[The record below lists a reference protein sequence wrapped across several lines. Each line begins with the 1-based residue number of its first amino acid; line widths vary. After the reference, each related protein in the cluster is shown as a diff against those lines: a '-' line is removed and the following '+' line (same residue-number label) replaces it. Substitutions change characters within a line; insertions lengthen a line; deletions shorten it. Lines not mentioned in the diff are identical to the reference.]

1 MDKQSILAAMVSPL
15 CSWYELNK
23 RDFPWRKSRDP
34 YRVWV
39 SEIMLQQT
47 RTTAAIPY
55 YERFLQELPT
65 VFALAEAPEEKLL
78 KLWEGLGYYSRVR
91 NMQKAA
97 QKVVADY
104 GGTFP
109 KDAQLLS
116 KLPGIGVYTAGAV
129 ASIAYGLPEPAV
141 DGNVLR
147 VLARLFCDEADIL
160 LPETKN
166 RAHRELKEVYPMAK
180 DCSDLT
186 QGLMELGATVC
197 LPGGAPKCDECP
209 LAHLCEAKKAGMAEK
224 LPVRNSKKEKKEVKR
239 TVFLLE
245 YEGEIALCRRPK
257 TGVLSGM
264 WEFPAAEEHLTAKK
278 AKQQLSLW
286 GGAEESAP
294 FLSHKHVFTHLVWDM
309 KSYRAQMKEKDESFF
324 WVTKEKLSEEIPL
337 PSAMQPFFRA
347 LSKETDTKN

>member
-1 MDKQSILAAMVSPL
+1 MDRHSILAAMVSPL

-23 RDFPWRKSRDP
+23 RDFPWRKSRDA

-55 YERFLQELPT
+55 YNRFLEELPT
-65 VFALAEAPEEKLL
+65 VFDLAEAPEEKLL

-97 QKVVADY
+97 KKVVAEYD
-104 GGTFP
+104 GIFP
-109 KDAQLLS
+109 KDASLLA
-116 KLPGIGVYTAGAV
+116 KLPGIGTYTAGAV

-160 LPETKN
+160 LAETKN
-166 RAHRELKEVYPMAK
+166 HAHNELKKVYPLAK

-186 QGLMELGATVC
+186 QGLMELGAIVC
-197 LPGGAPKCDECP
+197 LPNGTPKCEECP
-209 LAHLCEAKKAGMAEK
+209 LAHLCRAKAAGKEEIF
-224 LPVRNSKKEKKEVKR
+224 PVRNSKKEKKTILR
-239 TVFLLE
+239 TGFLLE
-245 YEGEIALCRRPK
+245 HEGEIALSKRPK

-264 WEFPAAEEHLTAKK
+264 WEFPAVEESLTLSGAEKRLEDF
-278 AKQQLSLW
+278 
-286 GGAEESAP
+286 GGAHKIAR
-294 FLSHKHVFTHLVWDM
+294 FIKHKHVFTHLVWQM
-309 KSYRAQMKEKDESFF
+309 ESYRAEMKEKDSHFF
-324 WVTKEKLSEEIPL
+324 WVTREKLLEEIPL
-337 PSAMQPFFRA
+337 PSAMQGFFRA
-347 LSKETDTKN
+347 LLEETDTKN